1 MAIEIKVPVL
11 PESVADGTIAAL
23 HVNVGDSVAVDDN
36 LVDIETEKVV
46 LEVPSSVA
54 GTVTEIHVEVGDT
67 VEAQQAIII
76 VNEGEAISKNFSTT
90 ETDTVAQTHSGASIE
105 VNVPVLPESVAE
117 GTLVTWHK
125 SVGDSVAVDD
135 NLVDIETEKVVLE
148 VPSPVNGI
156 LTEIKV
162 EAGSAVEAQ
171 QLIAIITEGASSSA
185 ASVPST
191 ETTVS
196 TTANTASVVAGAA
209 EKSGPAVRK
218 MIAETGVDAQSIA
231 GTGKDGR
238 LTKADVSAAQ
248 ATKPTSA
255 TPTSA
260 PESTDTAISDP
271 TARTERREP
280 MSRIRSTIARRLKD
294 AQNTQAML
302 TTFND
307 VDLSAVMELRKLYKE
322 SFEKKHE
329 ARLGFMSFFAKA
341 SVEALKR
348 FPAVNA
354 SIDGND
360 IVYHDYHDIG
370 IAASSPRGLVVP
382 VLRSVDSM
390 SFAQIEKTI
399 ADYGKRAKEGKL
411 GLAEME
417 GGTFTITNGGVFGSM
432 LSTPIVNPPQSAIL
446 GMHRIEQRPVAVNG
460 EVVIRPMMYL
470 ALTYDHRIIDGA
482 EAVRFLVT
490 IKDCLED
497 PARLLLEV

>member
-1 MAIEIKVPVL
+1 MATEIKVPVL
-11 PESVADGTIAAL
+11 PESVADGTVAAL
-23 HVNVGDSVAVDDN
+23 HVNVGDTVSIDDN

-54 GTVTEIHVEVGDT
+54 GTISEIRIEVGDT
-67 VEAQQAIII
+67 VEAQQVVMLIG
-76 VNEGEAISKNFSTT
+76 EGAAASAPA
-90 ETDTVAQTHSGASIE
+90 ETPVTAPASAPSASGATIE

-117 GTLVTWHK
+117 GTLVSWHK
-125 SVGDSVAVDD
+125 AVGDAVAIDD

-148 VPSPVNGI
+148 VPSPVNGV

-162 EAGSAVEAQ
+162 EVGENVEAQ
-171 QLIAIITEGASSSA
+171 QLIAIITEGEA
-185 ASVPST
+185 APAAAAAPTAAVPQAT
-191 ETTVS
+191 GG
-196 TTANTASVVAGAA
+196 NVVAGAA
-209 EKSGPAVRK
+209 DKSGPAVRK
-218 MIAETGVDAQSIA
+218 MIAETGVDTSNIA

-238 LTKADVSAAQ
+238 LTKADIAGAAAKPTPAASAAT
-248 ATKPTSA
+248 AP
-255 TPTSA
+255 SA
-260 PESTDTAISDP
+260 PAAP
-271 TARTERREP
+271 TGERTERREP

-307 VDLSAVMELRKLYKE
+307 VDLTAVMSLRKQYKE
-322 SFEKKHE
+322 SFEKKHD

-354 SIDGND
+354 SIDGNE

-382 VLRSVDSM
+382 VLRSVDQM
-390 SFAQIEKTI
+390 SFAQVEQTI
-399 ADYGKRAKEGKL
+399 ADYGQRAKAGKL

-417 GGTFTITNGGVFGSM
+417 GGTFTITNGGVFDSM

-446 GMHRIEQRPVAVNG
+446 GMHRIEQRPVAING

>member
-1 MAIEIKVPVL
+1 MATEIKVPVL
-11 PESVADGTIAAL
+11 PESVADGIVASW
-23 HVNVGDSVAVDDN
+23 HVKVGDTVAVDDN

-54 GTVTEIHVEVGDT
+54 GTVTELRVEAGDT
-67 VEAQQAIII
+67 VNAEQVIAVIT
-76 VNEGEAISKNFSTT
+76 EGDSAASSTEKSTNQVAEMKEST
-90 ETDTVAQTHSGASIE
+90 ESSGTLIE
-105 VNVPVLPESVAE
+105 VKVPVLPESVAE
-117 GTLVTWHK
+117 GTLVSWHK
-125 SVGDSVAVDD
+125 AVGDAISADD

-156 LTEIKV
+156 LKEIKV
-162 EAGSAVEAQ
+162 DSGSTVQAEQLLAVIE
-171 QLIAIITEGASSSA
+171 EGI
-185 ASVPST
+185 
-191 ETTVS
+191 TVS
-196 TTANTASVVAGAA
+196 KPAVAPSSNTAQTSSDAA
-209 EKSGPAVRK
+209 DKSGPAVRK
-218 MIAETGVDAQSIA
+218 MISETGVDTSTIS
-231 GTGKDGR
+231 GSGKDGR
-238 LTKADVSAAQ
+238 LTKTDVSNAASNNSV
-248 ATKPTSA
+248 AVKPTESETAEA
-255 TPTSA
+255 TTQSL
-260 PESTDTAISDP
+260 PED
-271 TARTERREP
+271 RVERREP

-307 VDLSAVMELRKLYKE
+307 VDLSAVMDLRKQYKE
-322 SFEKKHE
+322 SFEKKHD

-360 IVYHDYHDIG
+360 IVYHDYQDIG

-382 VLRSVDSM
+382 VLRSVDQM
-390 SFAQIEKTI
+390 SFADIEKKI
-399 ADYGKRAKEGKL
+399 SEYGAKAKSGKL
-411 GLAEME
+411 SLAEME

-446 GMHRIEQRPVAVNG
+446 GMHRIEQRPIAVNS

-490 IKDCLED
+490 IKECLED

>member
-1 MAIEIKVPVL
+1 
-11 PESVADGTIAAL
+11 
-23 HVNVGDSVAVDDN
+23 
-36 LVDIETEKVV
+36 
-46 LEVPSSVA
+46 
-54 GTVTEIHVEVGDT
+54 VGDT
-67 VEAQQAIII
+67 VEAQQAIIL
-76 VNEGEAISKNFSTT
+76 VAEGAAAAASAPVTSPAEAPA
-90 ETDTVAQTHSGASIE
+90 TVPPTASGATIE

-117 GTLVTWHK
+117 GTLVSWHK
-125 SVGDSVAVDD
+125 AVGDTIAVDD

-148 VPSPVNGI
+148 VPSPVNGV

-162 EAGSAVEAQ
+162 EVGENVEAQ
-171 QLIAIITEGASSSA
+171 QLIAIITEGEAAPAVAPTAATSPQATSS
-185 ASVPST
+185 
-191 ETTVS
+191 
-196 TTANTASVVAGAA
+196 SVVAGAA
-209 EKSGPAVRK
+209 DKSGPAVRK
-218 MIAETGVDAQSIA
+218 MIAETGVDTSNIA

-238 LTKADVSAAQ
+238 LTKADVAKADVANAAAKPAPA
-248 ATKPTSA
+248 ATANNTSTTAPTG
-255 TPTSA
+255 
-260 PESTDTAISDP
+260 E
-271 TARTERREP
+271 RTERREP

-307 VDLSAVMELRKLYKE
+307 VDLTAVMSLRKQYKE
-322 SFEKKHE
+322 SFEKKH
-329 ARLGFMSFFAKA
+329 
-341 SVEALKR
+341 EALKR

-354 SIDGND
+354 SIDGNE

-382 VLRSVDSM
+382 VLRSVDQM
-390 SFAQIEKTI
+390 SFAQVEQTI
-399 ADYGKRAKEGKL
+399 ADYGQRAKEGKL

-446 GMHRIEQRPVAVNG
+446 GMHRIEQRPVAING

>member
-1 MAIEIKVPVL
+1 MATEIKVPVL
-11 PESVADGTIAAL
+11 PESVADGTVAAL
-23 HVNVGDSVAVDDN
+23 HINVGDSVSIDDN

-46 LEVPSSVA
+46 LEVPSSVE
-54 GTVTEIHVEVGDT
+54 GIISEIRIEVGDV
-67 VEAQQAIII
+67 VEAQQVIILIGEGTTASAPAPTASSEPAPAPTTSNGAIIEI
-76 VNEGEAISKNFSTT
+76 
-90 ETDTVAQTHSGASIE
+90 
-105 VNVPVLPESVAE
+105 NVPVLPESVAE
-117 GTLVTWHK
+117 GTLVNWHK
-125 SVGDSVAVDD
+125 AVGDVVAVDD

-148 VPSPVNGI
+148 VPSPINGV

-162 EAGSAVEAQ
+162 EAGENVEAQ
-171 QLIAIITEGASSSA
+171 QLIAIITEGEATPASA
-185 ASVPST
+185 P
-191 ETTVS
+191 TV
-196 TTANTASVVAGAA
+196 TPEANSGSIVAGSAD
-209 EKSGPAVRK
+209 KSGPAVRK
-218 MIAETGVDAQSIA
+218 MIAETGVDTSNIA

-238 LTKADVSAAQ
+238 LTKTDVATAASQ
-248 ATKPTSA
+248 PAPVASPTVTPATTSTPPTG
-255 TPTSA
+255 
-260 PESTDTAISDP
+260 E
-271 TARTERREP
+271 RTERREP

-307 VDLSAVMELRKLYKE
+307 VDLTAVMNLRKQYKD
-322 SFEKKHE
+322 SFEKKHN

-360 IVYHDYHDIG
+360 IVYHDYQDIG

-382 VLRSVDSM
+382 VLRSVDQM
-390 SFAQIEKTI
+390 SFAQVEQTI
-399 ADYGKRAKEGKL
+399 ADYGQRAKDGKL

-446 GMHRIEQRPVAVNG
+446 GMHRIEQRPVAIDG

-490 IKDCLED
+490 IKDSLED

>member
-1 MAIEIKVPVL
+1 MATEIKVPVL
-11 PESVADGTIAAL
+11 PESVADGTVAAL
-23 HVNVGDSVAVDDN
+23 HVSVGDSVAVDDN

-46 LEVPSSVA
+46 LEVPSSIA
-54 GTVTEIHVEVGDT
+54 GTVTDILIQEGDT
-67 VEAQQAIII
+67 VEAQQAIIMI
-76 VNEGEAISKNFSTT
+76 SEG
-90 ETDTVAQTHSGASIE
+90 TVATAASSASAETPNTSASASGASIE

-117 GTLVTWHK
+117 GTLVAWHK
-125 SVGDSVAVDD
+125 AIGDSVAIDD

-148 VPSPVNGI
+148 VPSPVNGV

-162 EAGSAVEAQ
+162 EEGNSVEAQ
-171 QLIAIITEGASSSA
+171 QLIAIITEGATA
-185 ASVPST
+185 ATST
-191 ETTVS
+191 AVEQTTS
-196 TTANTASVVAGAA
+196 TTSPAGSIVAGAA

-218 MIAETGVDAQSIA
+218 MISETGVDASNIA

-238 LTKADVSAAQ
+238 LTKSDVAA
-248 ATKPTSA
+248 AAAAKPA
-255 TPTSA
+255 NTPAAKDNIA
-260 PESTDTAISDP
+260 PPASPSGE
-271 TARTERREP
+271 RTERREP

-307 VDLSAVMELRKLYKE
+307 VDLSAVMDLRKQYKE
-322 SFEKKHE
+322 SFEKKHD

-354 SIDGND
+354 SIDGGD

-382 VLRSVDSM
+382 VLRSVDNM
-390 SFAQIEKTI
+390 SFADVEKTI
-399 ADYGKRAKEGKL
+399 ADYGQKAKNGKL

-446 GMHRIEQRPVAVNG
+446 GMHRIEQRPVAING

-490 IKDCLED
+490 IKQCLED

>member
-1 MAIEIKVPVL
+1 MATEIKVPVL
-11 PESVADGTIAAL
+11 PESVADGIVAAL
-23 HVNVGDSVAVDDN
+23 HVSVGDNVVVDDN
-36 LVDIETEKVV
+36 LIDIETEKVV
-46 LEVPSSVA
+46 LEVPSSLA
-54 GTVTEIHVEVGDT
+54 GVVKEITVQEGDT
-67 VEAQQAIII
+67 VEAQQVVILIE
-76 VNEGEAISKNFSTT
+76 EGAAEAP
-90 ETDTVAQTHSGASIE
+90 VAAESAAPASSSGGNSIE
-105 VNVPVLPESVAE
+105 IKVPVLPESVAE
-117 GTLVTWHK
+117 GTLVAWHK
-125 SVGDSVAVDD
+125 AIGDAVAIDD

-148 VPSPVNGI
+148 VPSPVNGT
-156 LTEIKV
+156 LVEIKV
-162 EAGSAVEAQ
+162 QEGDTVEAQ
-171 QLIAIITEGASSSA
+171 QLVAIIQEGAAAAAPASTSSTAPA
-185 ASVPST
+185 ASESG
-191 ETTVS
+191 
-196 TTANTASVVAGAA
+196 AVVAGAA
-209 EKSGPAVRK
+209 DKSGPAVRK
-218 MIAETGVDAQSIA
+218 MIAETGVDTSGVA

-238 LTKADVSAAQ
+238 LTKADVAA
-248 ATKPTSA
+248 AA
-255 TPTSA
+255 SA
-260 PESTDTAISDP
+260 PKASSSTTASSPINTPVTGS
-271 TARTERREP
+271 REEHREP

-307 VDLSAVMELRKLYKE
+307 VDLSAVMNLRKQYKE

-354 SIDGND
+354 SIDGD
-360 IVYHDYHDIG
+360 EIVYHNYHDIG

-382 VLRSVDSM
+382 VLRSVGDM
-390 SFAQIEKTI
+390 SFAQVEKTI
-399 ADYGKRAKEGKL
+399 AEYGAKAKAGKL
-411 GLAEME
+411 SLAEME

-490 IKDCLED
+490 VKECLED
-497 PARLLLEV
+497 PTRLLLEV

>member
-1 MAIEIKVPVL
+1 MATEIKVPVL
-11 PESVADGTIAAL
+11 PESVADGTVSAL
-23 HVNVGDSVAVDDN
+23 HVNVGDNISVDDN

-46 LEVPSSVA
+46 LEVPSSIE
-54 GTVTEIHVEVGDT
+54 GTISEIRVEVGDT
-67 VEAQQAIII
+67 VEAQQVIII
-76 VNEGEAISKNFSTT
+76 VSEGAGTPAEAAPTT
-90 ETDTVAQTHSGASIE
+90 ETPSQAPATTGNTIE
-105 VNVPVLPESVAE
+105 IKVPVLPESVAE
-117 GTLVTWHK
+117 GTLVSWHK
-125 SVGDSVAVDD
+125 SIGDTVAIDD

-148 VPSPVNGI
+148 VPSPANGV

-162 EAGSAVEAQ
+162 EAGNNVEAQ
-171 QLIAIITEGASSSA
+171 QLIAIIAEGAAPAAQVSA
-185 ASVPST
+185 AP
-191 ETTVS
+191 
-196 TTANTASVVAGAA
+196 TAAAPVANGTVVAGAA
-209 EKSGPAVRK
+209 DKSGPAVRK
-218 MIAETGVDAQSIA
+218 MIAETGVDTSNIA

-238 LTKADVSAAQ
+238 LTKSDVANAA
-248 ATKPTSA
+248 AKPAPTSN
-255 TPTSA
+255 TGSSA
-260 PESTDTAISDP
+260 PSAPAAP
-271 TARTERREP
+271 TGERTERREP

-307 VDLSAVMELRKLYKE
+307 VDLSAVMNLRKQYKE
-322 SFEKKHE
+322 SFEKKHD

-354 SIDGND
+354 SIDGNE

-370 IAASSPRGLVVP
+370 VAASSPRGLVVP
-382 VLRSVDSM
+382 VLRSVDQM
-390 SFAQIEKTI
+390 SFADVEKTI
-399 ADYGKRAKEGKL
+399 SDYGQRAKAGKL

>member
-1 MAIEIKVPVL
+1 MATEIKVPVL
-11 PESVADGTIAAL
+11 PESVADGTVAAL
-23 HVNVGDSVAVDDN
+23 HVSVGDNVSVDDN
-36 LVDIETEKVV
+36 LIDIETEKVV
-46 LEVPSSVA
+46 LEVPSSIE
-54 GTVTEIHVEVGDT
+54 GTVSEIHVEVGDT
-67 VEAQQAIII
+67 VEAQQVIIL
-76 VNEGEAISKNFSTT
+76 VTEGGSSATTPAPTANVEATT
-90 ETDTVAQTHSGASIE
+90 SAPAPATSGATVEI
-105 VNVPVLPESVAE
+105 NVPVLPESVAE
-117 GTLVTWHK
+117 GTLVSWHK
-125 SVGDSVAVDD
+125 AVGDTVSVDD

-162 EAGSAVEAQ
+162 EPGNNVEAQ
-171 QLIAIITEGASSSA
+171 QLIAIITEGASATPSVA
-185 ASVPST
+185 A
-191 ETTVS
+191 ETPATS
-196 TTANTASVVAGAA
+196 TTTSGSVVAGAA
-209 EKSGPAVRK
+209 DKSGPAVRK
-218 MIAETGVDAQSIA
+218 MIAETGVDTSNIA

-238 LTKADVSAAQ
+238 LTKSDVAAAASKPATENTSSPTSPAT
-248 ATKPTSA
+248 ATKS
-255 TPTSA
+255 
-260 PESTDTAISDP
+260 ERI
-271 TARTERREP
+271 ERREP

-307 VDLSAVMELRKLYKE
+307 VDLSEVMNLRKQYKE
-322 SFEKKHE
+322 SFEKKHD

-354 SIDGND
+354 SIDDND

-382 VLRSVDSM
+382 VLRSVDDM
-390 SFAQIEKTI
+390 SFAQVEKTI
-399 ADYGKRAKEGKL
+399 AEYGAKAKNGKL

-490 IKDCLED
+490 IKECLED

>member
-1 MAIEIKVPVL
+1 MATEIKVPVL
-11 PESVADGTIAAL
+11 PESVADGTVAAL
-23 HVNVGDSVAVDDN
+23 HVNIGDSVAVDDN

-46 LEVPSSVA
+46 LEVPSSIA
-54 GTVTEIHVEVGDT
+54 GTITEILIKEGDT
-67 VEAQQAIII
+67 VEAQQAIIVI
-76 VNEGEAISKNFSTT
+76 SEG
-90 ETDTVAQTHSGASIE
+90 TVATAAPITPEATPGANPTAAGATIE
-105 VNVPVLPESVAE
+105 INVPVLPESVAE
-117 GTLVTWHK
+117 GTLVAWHK
-125 SVGDSVAVDD
+125 AIGDSVSVDD

-148 VPSPVNGI
+148 VPSPVNGV

-162 EAGSAVEAQ
+162 EAGNSVEAQ
-171 QLIAIITEGASSSA
+171 QLIAVITEGAAVTIPATTTQATSTPA
-185 ASVPST
+185 A
-191 ETTVS
+191 
-196 TTANTASVVAGAA
+196 AGNLVAGAA

-218 MIAETGVDAQSIA
+218 MISETGVDVSNIA

-238 LTKADVSAAQ
+238 LTKSDVAA
-248 ATKPTSA
+248 AAVAKPASTASSQTA
-255 TPTSA
+255 KKEASTAA
-260 PESTDTAISDP
+260 PSG
-271 TARTERREP
+271 ERSEHREP

-307 VDLSAVMELRKLYKE
+307 VDLSAVMDLRKQYKE
-322 SFEKKHE
+322 SFEKKHD

-354 SIDGND
+354 SIDGSD

-382 VLRSVDSM
+382 VLRSVDNM
-390 SFAQIEKTI
+390 SFADVEKTI
-399 ADYGKRAKEGKL
+399 ADYGQKAKNGKL

-446 GMHRIEQRPVAVNG
+446 GMHRIEQRPVAING

-490 IKDCLED
+490 IKQCLED